1 MFDASLDPSPGADVR
16 TMPSPDWPSGADEQR
31 KDVEMWMVG
40 NPSLQEANV
49 YDRGKHGLF
58 TYYLLRGL
66 QGVADLDRDGMVVAG
81 ELCLYARGQV
91 VRAAREQFENKQD
104 PLCVPP
110 IGRGAMIR
118 IHPIAKGNNPKP
130 VQTQKILEEPSTDS
144 TGPAKSPIL
153 VGP

>member
-1 MFDASLDPSPGADVR
+1 M
-16 TMPSPDWPSGADEQR
+16 
-31 KDVEMWMVG
+31 
-40 NPSLQEANV
+40 
-49 YDRGKHGLF
+49 F

-104 PLCVPP
+104 PLCAPP

-130 VQTQKILEEPSTDS
+130 VQTQKILEEPSADS

-153 VGP
+153 IGP